1 MNLRDY
7 LERQLEVLSYCKR
20 KNQVKNKAFF
30 VVLAL
35 IFVSGCAWGD
45 RMIRLSYSPVSSIQ
59 PKNNIVVKVNNFE
72 DKRTITD
79 TVGYSRNAYGMR
91 CAKVIPE
98 NSVSEWVTN
107 ALKAELVNLGYTIS
121 DQETT
126 TNVINGVVFD
136 VFCDTYF
143 TYDGRVGIKVI
154 LEKNGKIA
162 LERNYSANKTGGVNW
177 AATSTSFAK
186 TLEMALQDTLRQVV
200 VDINDQLLKK
210 TNESQ

>member
-1 MNLRDY
+1 M
-7 LERQLEVLSYCKR
+7 
-20 KNQVKNKAFF
+20 KNKIFF
-30 VVLAL
+30 IIFVF

-45 RMIRLSYSPVSSIQ
+45 RVIRLSYLPVSSPQ

-107 ALKAELVNLGYTIS
+107 ALKAELINLGYTIS
-121 DQETT
+121 DEKTA

-143 TYDGRVGIKVI
+143 TYDGRIGIKVV
-154 LEKNGKIA
+154 LEKNGKIT
-162 LERNYSANKTGGVNW
+162 LVRNYSVNKTGGINW

-200 VDINDQLLKK
+200 NDINDQLLKK
-210 TNESQ
+210 TNEDQ